1 MKANILLFLA
11 LVPCLLFAQGREKL
25 DTVNPIYNEFLPVI
39 DGMITFSEVVQVDSL
54 SKNDIFLRAH
64 DWIIKTFNSAKDVI
78 QFADKD
84 AGKIVCKTVT
94 GATVGKGWNKV
105 TIDPVFYL
113 LTIEVRS
120 GRYKITASNF
130 VHEYSVGMGAMKTSG
145 SNPLESYY
153 LLASPTKKE
162 YETNIAFAEIIAGN
176 IQNIFDSAFDAISE
190 VGDEEW

>member
-64 DWIIKTFNSAKDVI
+64 DWIIKTFNSAKDII

-113 LTIEVRS
+113 LTIEARS

-130 VHEYSVGMGAMKTSG
+130 VHEYSVGIGGMKTSG

-176 IQNIFDSAFDAISE
+176 IQNVFDSAFDAISE
-190 VGDEEW
+190 TGEEEW

>member
-1 MKANILLFLA
+1 MKNILLL
-11 LVPCLLFAQGREKL
+11 LMLIPCLVFAQSRDKL

-84 AGKIVCKTVT
+84 SGKIVCKTIT

-113 LTIEVRS
+113 LTIEARP
-120 GRYKITASNF
+120 GRYKITASEF
-130 VHEYSVGMGAMKTSG
+130 VHQYTTGIGYMKASG

-176 IQNIFDSAFDAISE
+176 IQNVFDSAFDAISE
-190 VGDEEW
+190 VREEEW